1 MIVSWHFICEYLV
14 TIKREE
20 YLVLME
26 AITYRTIK
34 WIILTILFLTIPA
47 ILFLGMAVMFMPA
60 VFFVVGIGYVISKL
74 FKPGPAN
81 ESLMFIAILSIHVLV
96 YAGIYYGISVI
107 VAKAITLIK
116 NRVARLSTLVAF
128 CLGLVF
134 MTQFRIYGSGGESS
148 IKWVS
153 LTKILIDIN
162 KSYGAGIVP
171 IVYGT
176 AICLCL
182 ILLVRKPKKHLS

>member
-1 MIVSWHFICEYLV
+1 
-14 TIKREE
+14 
-20 YLVLME
+20 ME
-26 AITYRTIK
+26 AINYRSIK
-34 WIILTILFLTIPA
+34 WIIFTILSLTIPA
-47 ILFLGMAVMFMPA
+47 MLFLVMAVMFMPA
-60 VFFVVGIGYVISKL
+60 VYFVVGIGSVISKL

-81 ESLMFIAILSIHVLV
+81 ESLVFIAILGIHVLV
-96 YAGIYYGISVI
+96 YAGIYYGISVM

-116 NRVARLSTLVAF
+116 NRVARLSTLLAF
-128 CLGLVF
+128 CLGLVL
-134 MTQFRIYGSGGESS
+134 MTQFRIYGSGGESR

-153 LTKILIDIN
+153 LTEILTDMN

-182 ILLVRKPKKHLS
+182 ILLFRKPKKHFR